1 MSQPVRRGEAIR
13 LGPWHRRTVYAATG
27 ALVVSGILWLVL
39 HYWMMAPGE
48 FGETSHPL
56 EPWMLRLHG
65 AAAMAGLILY
75 GSLLPIHIKRA
86 WTIRRNVGL
95 GITLSSLLL
104 LLTVT
109 GYLLY
114 YAGGEDARPVISALH
129 WVIGLS
135 VPVLLVWHVI
145 AGRRR
150 SVVPSG
156 NPEIARDPI

>member
-1 MSQPVRRGEAIR
+1 MSQPVHRGEAIR
-13 LGPWHRRTVYAATG
+13 LGPWHRRAVYVATG

-39 HYWMMAPGE
+39 HYWMTASGE

-56 EPWMLRLHG
+56 ESWMLRIHG

-86 WTIRRNVGL
+86 WTIRRNVAL
-95 GITLSSLLL
+95 GIALSSLLL

-114 YAGGEDARPVISALH
+114 YAGGEDTRPVISALH
-129 WVIGLS
+129 WVVGLS
-135 VPVLLVWHVI
+135 VPALLVWHVV

-156 NPEIARDPI
+156 NREIARDPI